1 MNNVK
6 WTRAFWKG
14 LFERAVR
21 AFIAAFLG
29 TLALPQIW
37 AAILNH
43 TFRLSDVGWQGA
55 LLAGLGAAIVSILM
69 SLGIN
74 GINLGPTG
82 SASAV
87 YDRPRDVGVRPSD
100 GS

>member
-1 MNNVK
+1 MNVK
-6 WTRAFWKG
+6 WTKAFWKG
-14 LFERAVR
+14 LGERA
-21 AFIAAFLG
+21 FWTFLVTFVSVVG
-29 TLALPQIW
+29 LPALWQ
-37 AAILNH
+37 AILDH

-55 LLAGLGAAIVSILM
+55 LLAALGAALLSALK

-74 GINLGPTG
+74 VANVGPTG

-87 YDRPRDVGVRPSD
+87 YDRPRDEGLKPAD